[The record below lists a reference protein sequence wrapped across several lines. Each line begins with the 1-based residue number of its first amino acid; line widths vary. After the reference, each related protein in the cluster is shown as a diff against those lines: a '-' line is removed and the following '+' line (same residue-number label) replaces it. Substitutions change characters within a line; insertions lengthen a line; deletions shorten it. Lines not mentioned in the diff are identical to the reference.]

1 MKKDKNAI
9 TLIKSE
15 IAASESEIE
24 VNLTD
29 IEKYKTKMAAMRE
42 NLRKLEIIN
51 VEKKI
56 WINSLKSSLSKL
68 ED

>member
-29 IEKYKTKMAAMRE
+29 IEKYKTKIAAMRE
-42 NLRKLEIIN
+42 NLRELEIIN